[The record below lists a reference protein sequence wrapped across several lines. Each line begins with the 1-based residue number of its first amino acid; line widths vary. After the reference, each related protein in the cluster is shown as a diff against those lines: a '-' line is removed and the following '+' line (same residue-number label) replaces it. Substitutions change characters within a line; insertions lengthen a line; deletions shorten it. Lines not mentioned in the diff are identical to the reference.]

1 MAKVTLRNSFLQI
14 YEETTDYSYQNFG
27 RLCVQR
33 FDESLQAII
42 NRLSKHPLSSPR
54 EPLLKRFHRP
64 YHSAIIKE
72 NWKIIYRYDEAND
85 LVIFV
90 DLWDMRRS
98 PRFLI
103 RQFKRKL

>member
-14 YEETTDYSYQNFG
+14 YKETTDYSYQNFG

-42 NRLSKHPLSSPR
+42 NRLCKHPLSSPR
-54 EPLLKRFHRP
+54 EPMLKRFHRP

-98 PRFLI
+98 PIYLI

>member
-42 NRLSKHPLSSPR
+42 NRLSKHPLSSP
-54 EPLLKRFHRP
+54 
-64 YHSAIIKE
+64 
-72 NWKIIYRYDEAND
+72 
-85 LVIFV
+85 
-90 DLWDMRRS
+90 
-98 PRFLI
+98 
-103 RQFKRKL
+103 

>member
-14 YEETTDYSYQNFG
+14 YKETTDYSYQNFG

-42 NRLSKHPLSSPR
+42 NRLCKHPLSSPR

-64 YHSAIIKE
+64 YHSAIIMPKAEAVKARKE
-72 NWKIIYRYDEAND
+72 NGSALGWT
-85 LVIFV
+85 
-90 DLWDMRRS
+90 
-98 PRFLI
+98 
-103 RQFKRKL
+103 

>member
-14 YEETTDYSYQNFG
+14 YEEMTDYSYQNFG

-54 EPLLKRFHRP
+54 EPLLKRVHRP

-98 PRFLI
+98 PRYLI